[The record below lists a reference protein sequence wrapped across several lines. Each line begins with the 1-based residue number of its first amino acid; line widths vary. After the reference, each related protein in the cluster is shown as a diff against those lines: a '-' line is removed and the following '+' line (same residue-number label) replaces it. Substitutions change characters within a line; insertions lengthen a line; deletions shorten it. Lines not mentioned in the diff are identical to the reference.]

1 VKESWSPGQGGPWTN
16 GPRTN
21 GQRTNGPR
29 KLLDRLRGASSPAT
43 VLLAAAG
50 VCILLAG
57 CATTKAYER
66 EALADVI
73 MERQNPFSK
82 QTLEQKFFTTREG
95 SIGGSAGIGGG
106 CGCAK

>member
-1 VKESWSPGQGGPWTN
+1 MEAWFAGHGGGRRNGPWA
-16 GPRTN
+16 
-21 GQRTNGPR
+21 
-29 KLLDRLRGASSPAT
+29 LLSRLRGASAPVTAT

-57 CATTKAYER
+57 CATTQAYER

>member
-1 VKESWSPGQGGPWTN
+1 MKRNASA
-16 GPRTN
+16 R
-21 GQRTNGPR
+21 
-29 KLLDRLRGASSPAT
+29 LLAIILASSASCGA
-43 VLLAAAG
+43 LS
-50 VCILLAG
+50 G
-57 CATTKAYER
+57 CATTQAYER
-66 EALADVI
+66 EKLADLI